1 MLETS
6 TYLPLP
12 SRNGKEGNNQGE
24 EDAPCRG
31 RRRGRATLASSL
43 GAEEV
48 RRPVPT
54 CERNQEHISSMEP
67 TNRLQRGGEGQR
79 EAQTLTLKGV
89 AEEEVDGDGVGVHGA
104 AAAAVAVCISPPE
117 RRNYVR
123 GGGPWLDSG
132 RELE

>member
-1 MLETS
+1 M
-6 TYLPLP
+6 
-12 SRNGKEGNNQGE
+12 
-24 EDAPCRG
+24 
-31 RRRGRATLASSL
+31 ASSL

-48 RRPVPT
+48 RRPVP
-54 CERNQEHISSMEP
+54 
-67 TNRLQRGGEGQR
+67 
-79 EAQTLTLKGV
+79 TLKGV